1 MKALL
6 VLFTVLS
13 LSACLPSPMA
23 VSEGSSEQD
32 SSTQEEKEDALDFL
46 IQKDKTSSAW
56 ELVSDEEFKFSVPVD
71 WNYELELNLNLLPRT
86 ANYVIQ
92 VKDTDERVVLGAVSL
107 ADAVDEPDLNTG
119 KIATEHTAFSVL
131 VYSGE
136 VDFDGLSWADFFT
149 DYYPEVLSFES
160 FVLAGKSESN
170 AVIVTKTDGMWLGS
184 KRVFVHVGDSFY
196 DFSLH
201 STRPNQ
207 EKAES
212 LFWDFVKNFQL

>member
-32 SSTQEEKEDALDFL
+32 SSTQEEKEF
-46 IQKDKTSSAW
+46 
-56 ELVSDEEFKFSVPVD
+56 FF
-71 WNYELELNLNLLPRT
+71 
-86 ANYVIQ
+86 
-92 VKDTDERVVLGAVSL
+92 AVSL